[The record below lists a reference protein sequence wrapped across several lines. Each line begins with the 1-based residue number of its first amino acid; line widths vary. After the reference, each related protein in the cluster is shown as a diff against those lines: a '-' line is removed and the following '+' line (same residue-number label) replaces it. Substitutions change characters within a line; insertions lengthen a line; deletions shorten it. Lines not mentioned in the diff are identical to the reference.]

1 MKTADIIVLTTYL
14 AIVLGVGFCFACR
27 SKTSEGFMKAGGR
40 LPGWVIGL
48 SLFGTYLSSNT
59 FIGVPGK
66 AYAGNWNA
74 FVFSL

>member
-48 SLFGTYLSSNT
+48 SLFGT
-59 FIGVPGK
+59 
-66 AYAGNWNA
+66 
-74 FVFSL
+74 